1 MSRRPFRA
9 ARVQRRRAG
18 HDIAGDGR
26 ARRKGM
32 RSRWHG
38 HLGLSYHP
46 DKAIDYDAV
55 NWGLACAT
63 TPGPTMAWW
72 EPTTASSSKATR
84 FERQQGLVVPL
95 SAGAENFQIA
105 RQGWFFMVGA

>member
-1 MSRRPFRA
+1 
-9 ARVQRRRAG
+9 
-18 HDIAGDGR
+18 
-26 ARRKGM
+26 
-32 RSRWHG
+32 
-38 HLGLSYHP
+38 
-46 DKAIDYDAV
+46 
-55 NWGLACAT
+55 
-63 TPGPTMAWW
+63 MAWW